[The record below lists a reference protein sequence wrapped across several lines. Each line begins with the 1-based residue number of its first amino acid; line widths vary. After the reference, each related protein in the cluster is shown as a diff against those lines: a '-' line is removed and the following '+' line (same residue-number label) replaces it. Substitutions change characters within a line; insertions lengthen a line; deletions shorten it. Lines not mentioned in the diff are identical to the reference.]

1 MWAGRLIRRASRKF
15 DGSQRT
21 ADSNNREIKTLQL
34 QRTAIPMERNWGAA
48 LRHNQANLAFA
59 GAVRFFDAR

>member
-1 MWAGRLIRRASRKF
+1 
-15 DGSQRT
+15 
-21 ADSNNREIKTLQL
+21 
-34 QRTAIPMERNWGAA
+34 MERNWGAA